1 MSDPAAEI
9 DLYFSKLGLSDD
21 EYRYF
26 QSGGLSSGSS
36 TASKST
42 LNKLFDK
49 YREDVANEPDEVNI
63 EGTMQLLEDIDVSP
77 DDVGA
82 LIFSEMVK
90 SPSLGKLTRTEFVD
104 SLAAL
109 G

>member
-1 MSDPAAEI
+1 MSYTNPNHRYHTI
-9 DLYFSKLGLSDD
+9 DLPV
-21 EYRYF
+21 RYF
-26 QSGGLSSGSS
+26 QSGSTSTGS
-36 TASKST
+36 TASKGT

-49 YREDVANEPDEVNI
+49 YREEPDSEPDEVNI
-63 EGTMQLLEDIDVSP
+63 DGTMQLLSDIDVSP
-77 DDVGA
+77 DDIGS

>member
-1 MSDPAAEI
+1 MSYTNPNQRYYTV
-9 DLYFSKLGLSDD
+9 DLPV
-21 EYRYF
+21 RYF
-26 QSGGLSSGSS
+26 QSGSTSSGS
-36 TASKST
+36 TANKGT

-49 YREDVANEPDEVNI
+49 YREDVAGEPDEVNI
-63 EGTMQLLEDIDVSP
+63 EGTMQLLNDIDVSP

-90 SPSLGKLTRTEFVD
+90 SPSLGRLTRTEFVD
-104 SLAAL
+104 SLATL

>member
-1 MSDPAAEI
+1 MSDRM
-9 DLYFSKLGLSDD
+9 DVDQSNWKT
-21 EYRYF
+21 RYY
-26 QSGGLSSGSS
+26 QGGANTAS

-49 YREDVANEPDEVNI
+49 YREDAINEPDEVNI
-63 EGTMQLLEDIDVSP
+63 EGTMQLLGDINVGP
-77 DDVGA
+77 EDVGA

-90 SPSLGKLTRTEFVD
+90 SPSLGKLTRSEFVD
-104 SLAAL
+104 SLVAL